1 MNDKDKKLK
10 QLEELS
16 EQMQDEFV
24 EKAKQGD
31 SNAMGRAGE
40 MALLKYM
47 AEKSRTCQHT
57 YEWTTI
63 GGESVHVCTKCG
75 LWDPDAQS
83 IEEKWADA
91 WS

>member
-1 MNDKDKKLK
+1 MSDKDEKLK
-10 QLEELS
+10 QLENLAS
-16 EQMQDEFV
+16 QMQDEFV

-31 SNAMGRAGE
+31 ERALGRAGE
-40 MALLKYM
+40 MFLLKYM

-63 GGESVHVCTKCG
+63 GGESVHICTIFG
-75 LWDPDAQS
+75 LWDPEAQS

>member
-1 MNDKDKKLK
+1 MSDKDEKLK
-10 QLEELS
+10 QLENLTS
-16 EQMQDEFV
+16 QMQDEFV

-31 SNAMGRAGE
+31 ERARGRAGE

-63 GGESVHVCTKCG
+63 GGERVHICTKCG
-75 LWDPDAQS
+75 LWDPEAQS

>member
-1 MNDKDKKLK
+1 MSNKDEKLK
-10 QLEELS
+10 QLEDMAG
-16 EQMQDEFV
+16 QMQDEYV

-31 SNAMGRAGE
+31 ERAMGRAGE

-57 YEWTTI
+57 YEWRTI
-63 GGESVHVCTKCG
+63 DGERVHICTKCG
-75 LWDPDAQS
+75 LWDPEEQS